1 LRVALP
7 RARRARI
14 QRRLLDWYD
23 THQRDLPWRRTR
35 DPYRIW
41 LSEAMLQQTRVE
53 TVIPYYDRFVE
64 RFPTLEALAV
74 ADEEQVLGKWAG
86 LGYYSRARNLKRAA
100 EIVVDR
106 HGGELPRD
114 EAALRA
120 LPGVGAYTAGA
131 IRSIAFDQPAPIV
144 DGNVRRVLARL
155 FADRSPEPKETW
167 RIAGAL
173 VPEDRPGAFNQAL
186 MELGATV
193 CTPRAPACTRCP
205 LGRFCAAR
213 SRGEPTAFP
222 APKQR
227 RAPLEVRAVCGIV
240 EKGSAL
246 LMLRRPARG
255 LLGGL
260 WEVPS
265 SDGRSVDA
273 LIESIRDRTGVCA
286 DRAERVGTVEHLFTH
301 RALELEV
308 FRLERREGRLRGR
321 DGIEARWCTRPE
333 RGRLPLSRL
342 MRKTLELA
350 GL

>member
-1 LRVALP
+1 LRVVLP
-7 RARRARI
+7 AARRDRI
-14 QRRLLDWYD
+14 RRRLLDWYD
-23 THQRDLPWRRTR
+23 AHRRDLPWRRTR

-74 ADEEQVLGKWAG
+74 ADEEEVLEEWAG

-100 EIVVDR
+100 EIVVDE
-106 HGGELPRD
+106 HGGELPSD
-114 EAALRA
+114 ESALRG

-131 IRSIAFDQPAPIV
+131 IRSIAFGDPAAIV

-155 FADRSPEPKETW
+155 FAERVPDPKQTW
-167 RIAGAL
+167 RLAGAL

-193 CTPRAPACTRCP
+193 CTPRSPACSDCP
-205 LGRFCAAR
+205 LRRSCAAR
-213 SRGEPTAFP
+213 RRGDPSEFP
-222 APKQR
+222 APKLR
-227 RAPLEVRAVCGIV
+227 KAPREVRGTCGIV
-240 EKGSAL
+240 GKGPAI
-246 LMLRRPARG
+246 LMIRRPARG

-265 SDGRSVDA
+265 TEGGSVAA
-273 LIESIRDRTGVCA
+273 LLDSIRAQTGVSTACA
-286 DRAERVGTVEHLFTH
+286 DHLGTVEHLFSH
-301 RALELEV
+301 RALRLDV
-308 FRLERREGRLRGR
+308 FQLERRAGRLRAR
-321 DGIEARWCTRPE
+321 DGVEARWCRRSE
-333 RGRLPLSRL
+333 RRTMAVSKL
-342 MRKTLELA
+342 MRKTLDLA